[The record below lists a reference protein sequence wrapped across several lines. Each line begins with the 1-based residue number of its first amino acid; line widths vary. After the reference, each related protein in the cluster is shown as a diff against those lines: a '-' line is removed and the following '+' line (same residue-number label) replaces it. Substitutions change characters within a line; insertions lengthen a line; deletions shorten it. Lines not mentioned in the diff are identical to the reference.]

1 MTDPSQSAAGAVPKD
16 PSASG
21 RTVVAID
28 GPAASGKTTV
38 AAHLADRLGAVFLDT
53 GLLYRAVTLL
63 AQRLNLSASDE
74 VRLSMLI
81 DAGAV
86 TIRPATIPDGRRLDV
101 LLNGEDVT
109 TMLRAPEIDARV
121 SGISAL
127 PSVRTAL
134 LPIQRTFANN
144 KRLIMVGRDIASVIF
159 PDARVKIYL
168 DASLEERARRRWLEL
183 VSNEPTL
190 TQAEVEA
197 DLRRRDLIDSSRET
211 SPLQVAADAVIVD
224 TDFKSIEQV
233 VDEVAS
239 IVERAWNAA

>member
-1 MTDPSQSAAGAVPKD
+1 
-16 PSASG
+16 
-21 RTVVAID
+21 VVAID

-38 AAHLADRLGAVFLDT
+38 AAHLADRLGVVFLDT

-63 AQRLNLSASDE
+63 AQRLNLSVADE

-86 TIRPATIPDGRRLDV
+86 AIRPATVSDGRRLDV

-109 TMLRAPEIDARV
+109 TLLRAPEIDAGV
-121 SGISAL
+121 SAISAL
-127 PSVRTAL
+127 PAVRVAL
-134 LPIQRTFANN
+134 MPIQRSFAQDQ
-144 KRLIMVGRDIASVIF
+144 RVIMVGRDIASVVF
-159 PDARVKIYL
+159 PDAQVKIYL

-183 VSNEPTL
+183 VEREPMV

-197 DLRRRDLIDSSRET
+197 DLRRRDGIDSTRET
-211 SPLQVAADAVIVD
+211 APLQVAADAMVVD

-233 VDEVAS
+233 VDEVVA
-239 IVERAWNAA
+239 IVEQAWDTA